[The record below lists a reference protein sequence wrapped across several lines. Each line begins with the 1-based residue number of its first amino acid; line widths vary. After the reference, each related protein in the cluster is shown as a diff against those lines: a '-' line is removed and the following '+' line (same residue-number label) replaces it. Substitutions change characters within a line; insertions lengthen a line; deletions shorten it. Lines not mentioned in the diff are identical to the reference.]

1 MLNDDILNA
10 VDKAVNTT
18 STDVDFGLTNLAKQK
33 YISSTKKVGNILF
46 SLGNRFRVL
55 NVGGKK
61 VFSYRTLYF
70 DTWNCCFF
78 NEYLNES
85 PLRHKVRLRE
95 TQNGNRC
102 YFEVKV
108 SDSTKNQ
115 RLKQRIAIESWECF
129 KNNQSQELLKKG
141 TGLTFDQITPI
152 LGCQF
157 KRIVLI
163 DDKAQ
168 QRVSIDLSPVF
179 INPSTGVN
187 VGVPELVIIETKRN
201 TENADLFAELIDSE
215 SAQKSDISRYMTG
228 MLATNPST
236 KRYTVNRNHS
246 K

>member
-1 MLNDDILNA
+1 MLSVDILNA
-10 VDKAVNTT
+10 VDVIVNTT
-18 STDVDFGLTNLAKQK
+18 STNVDFESSNISKQK
-33 YISSTKKVGNILF
+33 YITTTKKVGNILF

-78 NEYLNES
+78 NEYLNEN

-95 TQNGNRC
+95 TENGNRR

-108 SDSTKNQ
+108 SDSTKNRQ
-115 RLKQRIAIESWECF
+115 LKQRIAIESWECF
-129 KNNQSQELLKKG
+129 KNAQTEELLGRG
-141 TGLTFDQITPI
+141 TGLTFEQITPI
-152 LGCQF
+152 LECQF

-163 DDKAQ
+163 DNKAQ
-168 QRVSIDLSPVF
+168 QRVSIDLSPIF
-179 INPSTGVN
+179 INSRTGVN
-187 VGVPELVIIETKRN
+187 IGVPELVIIETKRN
-201 TENADLFAELIDSE
+201 TNNPDLFAELIDSE

-228 MLATNPST
+228 MLATNPLT
-236 KRYTVNRNHS
+236 KRYTANRNQN

>member
-115 RLKQRIAIESWECF
+115 RLKQRIAIESLECF
-129 KNNQSQELLKKG
+129 KNTQTEELLGRG
-141 TGLTFDQITPI
+141 TGLTFEQITPI
-152 LGCQF
+152 LECQF

-179 INPSTGVN
+179 INPRTGVN
-187 VGVPELVIIETKRN
+187 IGVPELVIIETKRN
-201 TENADLFAELIDSE
+201 TENADLFAELIDE
-215 SAQKSDISRYMTG
+215 GNAQKSDISRYMTG
-228 MLATNPST
+228 MLATNPLT
-236 KRYTVNRNHS
+236 KRYTANRNQN